1 MVGLLWGA
9 MTGQWE
15 LALKLAVFFELIW
28 LDLLPVG
35 TCIVPNGTAPMLL
48 CLAAG
53 ESFGLQSA
61 EEMALPMLLS
71 LPAACMSAKLEHI
84 QRWRQDR
91 VYNKAL
97 SWGRGEGQ
105 HAEGVAPFG
114 GMIARAMLEQVV
126 MQTLFFLGALFVF
139 MLTISLLSAVLGH
152 IPRVTGL
159 SWAMVWFTGA
169 LGGVLAVRVMHAYV
183 VFILMFCLLLGYAI
197 LHRFFCAVPWSA
209 A

>member
-105 HAEGVAPFG
+105 HAEGVAP
-114 GMIARAMLEQVV
+114 
-126 MQTLFFLGALFVF
+126 
-139 MLTISLLSAVLGH
+139 
-152 IPRVTGL
+152 
-159 SWAMVWFTGA
+159 
-169 LGGVLAVRVMHAYV
+169 LGG
-183 VFILMFCLLLGYAI
+183 
-197 LHRFFCAVPWSA
+197 
-209 A
+209 